1 MMHRRYAMLEIAL
14 SRRAYLERL
23 AEGPA
28 WKRDLIDDLGDSRS
42 TVDRAIEALT
52 DAGLVEEGDDG
63 FVTTY
68 TGRVLLDTV
77 TEATAVA
84 ETAGA
89 ATGLA
94 RDLPADAPRNHR
106 FFAGGA
112 VIGTDRLPPAVVT
125 DRITESLA
133 AADRVRGAAVAPN
146 SEQFIEVLYRRSAVE
161 EELRVDLL
169 VPASL
174 VPTLV
179 ENYPERLEGSLQSE
193 WLGLHVVDQLP
204 YAFYL
209 MTADGVTT
217 ARLLVH
223 GPHSNLLGYVEN
235 DRADAV
241 EWLAGLYDEYRSA
254 SRPLA
259 ELAAERPE
267 WPIGG

>member
-1 MMHRRYAMLEIAL
+1 MLDLAL

-23 AEGPA
+23 AEQPA

-42 TVDRAIEALT
+42 TVDRAIAALT
-52 DAGLVEEGDDG
+52 DVGLVEERDEG

-68 TGRVLLDTV
+68 AGRVLLDTV
-77 TEATAVA
+77 TEATAIA

-89 ATGLA
+89 AAELA
-94 RDLPADAPRNHR
+94 RNLPADAPRDHR
-106 FFAGGA
+106 FFAGGE
-112 VIGTDRLPPAVVT
+112 VVSTDRLPPAVVI

-133 AADRVRGAAVAPN
+133 AADRVRGGAVAAN
-146 SEQFIEVLYRRSAVE
+146 SEQFIELLYRRSAVE
-161 EELRVDLL
+161 EDLRVDLL

-179 ENYPERLEGSLQSE
+179 ENYPDRLEGSLRSE
-193 WLGLHVVDQLP
+193 WLGLHVVDRLP

-223 GPHSNLLGYVEN
+223 GPHRNLLGYVEN
-235 DRADAV
+235 DRPDAV
-241 EWLAGLYDEYRSA
+241 EWLEGLFGEFRRE

-259 ELAAERPE
+259 ELAAERPD